1 MSDAAAHLELSDEQ
15 REEVRAMLAKY
26 SNKKE
31 EEKRVT
37 QIQSKIA
44 NESDPDPLET
54 AKPGETVEWHELT
67 AKTRRYAFVRETTS
81 LFIPLILDKIPI
93 TLEQLKQWTDNIG
106 LRITS
111 QNAALTVCSIVQA
124 DPIRIFHIQTGPH
137 AEGVL
142 VETIRYIV

>member
-1 MSDAAAHLELSDEQ
+1 MSDAPQLELSDEQ
-15 REEVRAMLAKY
+15 REEVRAMLAKF

-31 EEKRVT
+31 EEQRVLDVR
-37 QIQSKIA
+37 SKVA

-67 AKTRRYAFVRETTS
+67 PKTRRYSFVRETTS
-81 LFIPLILDKIPI
+81 LFFPLILDKIPF
-93 TLEQLKQWTDNIG
+93 THEQLKLWIDNIG

-111 QNAALTVCSIVQA
+111 QNSSLTVCSIAQA
-124 DPIRIFHIQTGPH
+124 DPVRIFHIQTAPH
-137 AEGVL
+137 EQGFI

>member
-1 MSDAAAHLELSDEQ
+1 MSDAAAHLELSDDQ

-26 SNKKE
+26 SNKKQE
-31 EEKRVT
+31 EQRVV
-37 QIQSKIA
+37 QIQTKMA
-44 NESDPDPLET
+44 NEADPDPLET

-81 LFIPLILDKIPI
+81 LFLPLILDKIPF
-93 TLEQLKQWTDNIG
+93 TFERLKEWTDDIG

-111 QNAALTVCSIVQA
+111 QNATLTVCSITQA
-124 DPIRIFHIQTGPH
+124 DPVRIFHIQTASH
-137 AEGVL
+137 AEGFI